1 MITIRCP
8 YCNFSM
14 TVPRTSCPGCRRS
27 FDHSGNYQYAAAQYY
42 EAAGRA
48 QEALECYIKAAR
60 EHSIDAMTRL
70 GEMYEK
76 GIGTDKSLPLA
87 VYSHLRAAQNGSYVS
102 SKWLEDAYYG
112 LLDLPLTELE
122 KARKGLIRRL
132 TTRGDTDAI
141 RRLEELVPENP
152 EADDDDA
159 SEDDLLLFDKDP
171 LIHALD
177 SVVGDITD
185 ISFPVQSD
193 NHNGTDSNTV
203 LETEQTHL
211 DATIREMEEWVDET
225 KKRLLEG
232 VDAPD
237 YSSQASLDW
246 FHQEEHLIMSL
257 REELEV
263 VESNIEQPYF
273 AHLFFTSDRWLSL
286 KDVYVGN
293 QAWVCDGQVRVV
305 SHNSPLGQV
314 AHRRTN
320 LSVDTNDG
328 RYVLQ
333 SRRMLAIRNRKVIK
347 VVEDYNRSRADAQQ
361 NGGQTGSYDE
371 FLLTI
376 LEERCGETQL
386 ADIVA
391 TIQENQN
398 YIVTRPVGQ
407 EMIVQGCAGSGKSM
421 IMLQRLQY
429 LAYNRQCNLSDVT
442 VLLPSEEYK
451 THIAPLKTK
460 LALSGICM
468 MTVTEYYLSVIRQY
482 YGSGNRYKTIISKKI
497 VDDSVD
503 PQLAAYYYSDAFY
516 RDAQLKLKP
525 KKEEYHKEMNDY
537 RARER
542 QWERLRDEV
551 KDQEK
556 RGIIP
561 DDIPKKEKFC
571 GKKPKS
577 PSLAVFLKERKTTP
591 SIMKAEV
598 FAELLMCYIFWDKQP
613 IRKEKFLCIDEAQD
627 LAPLEYQLLFNLGGK
642 ACVFNL
648 FGDCGQT
655 LTNSS
660 GIRDWNEIA
669 QKIGHFSRYSLN
681 ESYRNTQEITEYI
694 NQTTN
699 HQILAMG
706 LHGDAVSELKSLREV
721 FTYARHF
728 GGSRMAVI
736 VGGSQET
743 KEQLQSEWQT
753 VLPPDMSVYTVA
765 EAKGL
770 EFQAVIACDLTMD
783 LTEKYIAYS
792 RARER
797 LFVYRPHTQNADT
810 PNE

>member
-1 MITIRCP
+1 MTTIRCP
-8 YCNFSM
+8 YCNFST
-14 TVPRTSCPGCRRS
+14 TVPKTNCPQCRRS
-27 FDHSGNYQYAAAQYY
+27 FDHSGNYQYVAAQYY

-48 QEALECYIKAAR
+48 QEALECYKKAAK
-60 EHSIDAMTRL
+60 EHNTDAMTRL

-76 GIGTDKSLPLA
+76 GIGTQKNLTLA

-102 SKWLEDAYYG
+102 SKWLEDAYGG
-112 LLDLPLTELE
+112 LLHFPQAELE
-122 KARKGLIRRL
+122 KARKSLIRQL
-132 TTRGDTDAI
+132 TALMDTDAI
-141 RRLEELVPENP
+141 RQLEELAPEDS
-152 EADDDDA
+152 EVDDDDE
-159 SEDDLLLFDKDP
+159 SEEDLLLFDRDHS
-171 LIHALD
+171 IHALN
-177 SVVGDITD
+177 SAVGNITD
-185 ISFPVQSD
+185 ISFPVRSD
-193 NHNGTDSNTV
+193 NHNDTDSIAV

-211 DATIREMEEWVDET
+211 DATIHEMEEWIDKA

-237 YSSQASLDW
+237 YTSQASLDW
-246 FHQEEHLIMSL
+246 FHQEEYRIMSL

-273 AHLFFTSDRWLSL
+273 AHLFFVNDRSLSP

-293 QAWVCDGQVRVV
+293 QAWVCDGQVRIV

-320 LSVDTNDG
+320 LSVGTNDS

-347 VVEDYNRSRADAQQ
+347 VVEDYRRSRDDTQQ
-361 NGGQTGSYDE
+361 DGERTGSYDE

-376 LEERCGETQL
+376 LEERRGETQL

-398 YIVTRPVGQ
+398 YIVTRPGEQ
-407 EMIVQGCAGSGKSM
+407 KMIVQGCAGSGKSM

-429 LAYNRQCNLSDVT
+429 LAYNRQCNLSDVI

-451 THIAPLKTK
+451 THIAPLITK

-482 YGSGNRYKTIISKKI
+482 YRIGHRTDKSIASKKI
-497 VDDSVD
+497 VDDSTD

-516 RDAQLKLKP
+516 REAELQLQPLK
-525 KKEEYHKEMNDY
+525 EDY
-537 RARER
+537 RKRIDDYDSRER
-542 QWERLRDEV
+542 RWKHLCDV
-551 KDQEK
+551 AIATKDVL
-556 RGIIP
+556 
-561 DDIPKKEKFC
+561 PKKEKIC
-571 GKKPKS
+571 GKKPKC
-577 PSLAVFLKERKTTP
+577 PSLTQILRLRKR
-591 SIMKAEV
+591 SSEMMKAEV
-598 FAELLMCYIFWDKQP
+598 FAELLKCYIIAGVPPTHKG
-613 IRKEKFLCIDEAQD
+613 KFFCIDEAQD
-627 LAPLEYQLLFNLGGK
+627 LSPQEYQLLFSLGGEK
-642 ACVFNL
+642 SIFNL

-655 LTNSS
+655 LTNST

-669 QKIGHFSRYSLN
+669 QKIGDFSRYSLN

-706 LHGDAVSELKSLREV
+706 LHGNAVAELKSLREV

-736 VGGSQET
+736 VGGGQEA

-753 VLPPDMSVYTVA
+753 VLPADMSIYTVA

-797 LFVYRPHTQNADT
+797 LFLYRPCMSDNDAVRSFQS
-810 PNE
+810 P